1 MDRWEEIM
9 SEKSL
14 KALAIVL
21 FASGL
26 WDTFGGIIYAFMV
39 GTGRSI
45 DNPPVHPFYAIFTAS
60 FFFSFAYLELL
71 AAFNVRRY
79 LLIIGGVI
87 IGRVFYVVLLYYY
100 IYFVA
105 DFPRTFWFTGII
117 DSFWTICYIVL
128 TLVSSEIRLKDLFIP
143 YRRES

>member
-1 MDRWEEIM
+1 M
-9 SEKSL
+9 SERSL
-14 KALAIVL
+14 KALAFVL

-39 GTGRSI
+39 GRSI
-45 DNPPVHPFYAIFTAS
+45 DNPPIHPFYAIFTAS

-71 AAFNVRRY
+71 AAFNIRRY
-79 LLIIGGVI
+79 LLLIGGVI

-100 IYFVA
+100 IFFVA

-128 TLVSSEIRLKDLFIP
+128 TLMSDEIHLKDLFIP
-143 YRRES
+143 HRGAS

>member
-1 MDRWEEIM
+1 M
-9 SEKSL
+9 SGKSL
-14 KALAIVL
+14 KALAVVL

-39 GTGRSI
+39 GRSI

-60 FFFSFAYLELL
+60 FFFSFAYLELM
-71 AAFNVRRY
+71 AAFNIRRY
-79 LLIIGGVI
+79 LLLIGGVI

-100 IYFVA
+100 IFFVP

-128 TLVSSEIRLKDLFIP
+128 TLMSDEIHLKDLFIP
-143 YRRES
+143 HRGGAS